1 MRTLGEVRSFI
12 RKPYIHIKPRGDKM
26 RTCLIVLLCVGM
38 VHASKPSVDSVDYA
52 TPNKYLEIVHSL
64 GTNAWITSQALKL
77 KGDSDLATIQKVLKW
92 MDLNLKYD
100 ADRAY
105 YWRNFDDVIKEKS
118 YGGCAD
124 QGIVC
129 GVLLKG
135 AGIPVIWVKTMDV
148 SWIWD
153 FKKNREFKAWSG
165 HVFLEVYVEKKWML
179 LDPGAKTIYK
189 EYSPKTRIL
198 PGNRFA
204 YHKGNDPKDMIMSLQ
219 WEEWKQQTSTYFR
232 NLDESLLPVDAA
244 GGTFL
249 SLSQASVIGNAPYY
263 QALTDMATK
272 NGFAVRKSFNTDYNT
287 YLPQAKGHL
296 LLIETHNGKPI
307 VPLDVLEKHFPNAS
321 KGLQNFDGTVKV
333 GKTTIVFFDF
343 SRQLSGL
350 QSEDDVEQK

>member
-1 MRTLGEVRSFI
+1 
-12 RKPYIHIKPRGDKM
+12 M
-26 RTCLIVLLCVGM
+26 RTCLIVLILCVGM
-38 VHASKPSVDSVDYA
+38 VSASEPSVDSVDHT
-52 TPNKYLEIVHSL
+52 TPRKYLVVEESL
-64 GTNAWITSQALKL
+64 GTRTQITSLASKL
-77 KGDSDLATIQKVLKW
+77 KGDSDLTTILNVLKW
-92 MDLNLKYD
+92 MDRNLKYD

-105 YWRNFDDVIKEKS
+105 SWRNFDEAIEERT

-135 AGIPVIWVKTMDV
+135 AGIPTIWVKTMDV

-153 FKKNREFKAWSG
+153 FKKGRPFKSWSG

-189 EYSPKTRIL
+189 RYSPKTRIL

-204 YHKGNDPKDMIMSLQ
+204 YHKGNDPKGMIMSLQ
-219 WEEWKQQTSTYFR
+219 WEEWKRQTSRYFG
-232 NLDESLLPVDAA
+232 NIDESLLPVDPA

-249 SLSQASVIGNAPYY
+249 SSSQAFMIGNSPYY
-263 QALTDMATK
+263 QTLSDMARK
-272 NGFAVRKSFNTDYNT
+272 NGFAARKSFNTEYDT

-296 LLIETHNGKPI
+296 LLIETHNGEPI

-321 KGLQNFDGTVKV
+321 E
-333 GKTTIVFFDF
+333 
-343 SRQLSGL
+343 GL
-350 QSEDDVEQK
+350 QSSDGTAKVGETIIVFIDFSKQLTGLQIEDDVEQK

>member
-1 MRTLGEVRSFI
+1 M
-12 RKPYIHIKPRGDKM
+12 K
-26 RTCLIVLLCVGM
+26 TCFAVLLLCMGTVY
-38 VHASKPSVDSVDYA
+38 ASEPSVDAVDYA
-52 TPNKYLEIVHSL
+52 TPSKYLSITDSL
-64 GTNAWITSQALKL
+64 GTNARITSQALKL
-77 KGDSDLATIQKVLKW
+77 KGDSDLATIQNVLKW

-105 YWRNFDDVIKEKS
+105 SWRNFDDAIREKT

-135 AGIPVIWVKTMDV
+135 AGIPTIWVKTMDV

-153 FKKNREFKAWSG
+153 FKKGRPFKSWSG

-179 LDPGAKTIYK
+179 LDPGAKTIYE
-189 EYSPKTRIL
+189 EYSPRARIL

-204 YHKGNDPKDMIMSLQ
+204 YHKGNDPKSMILSLQ
-219 WEEWKQQTSTYFR
+219 WEEWKKQTSAYFR
-232 NLDESLLPVDAA
+232 KLDESLLPVDPA

-249 SLSQASVIGNAPYY
+249 SSSQAFVIGNSPYY
-263 QALTDMATK
+263 QTLTDMAAK
-272 NGFAVRKSFNTDYNT
+272 KGFAVRQSFNGGYDV

-296 LLIETHNGKPI
+296 LLVETHNSVPI
-307 VPLDVLEKHFPNAS
+307 VPLNVLEKHFPNAS
-321 KGLQNFDGTVKV
+321 KGLKDPNGTVKV

-343 SRQLSGL
+343 SKRLSAL
-350 QSEDDVEQK
+350 QVKDETERK